1 MAPKLK
7 YQRIT
12 TTDVVIDVICGIV
25 FIILILLSSS
35 ILIKYLLGTYTFVN
49 LKLPISLPFID
60 SFTVPAK
67 YVPWVALVFLIGCV
81 KGVVN
86 AYNRIEQYIK
96 NKKK

>member
-12 TTDVVIDVICGIV
+12 TTDVVIEVISGIV

-35 ILIKYLLGTYTFVN
+35 LIKYLLGTYTFVGIKFP
-49 LKLPISLPFID
+49 LFYWIHGI
-60 SFTVPAK
+60 TIPAK
-67 YVPWVALVFLIGCV
+67 YMPWVALVFLIGCV
-81 KGVVN
+81 KVVVN

-96 NKKK
+96 NKKNN